1 MRNLYNVKNIESL
14 LTDNLRE
21 FQNITNIESFS
32 HCLLTDNM
40 SDLQNIKSID
50 KFLSM
55 FIK

>member
-40 SDLQNIKSID
+40 SDLQKIKNID

-55 FIK
+55 FIN